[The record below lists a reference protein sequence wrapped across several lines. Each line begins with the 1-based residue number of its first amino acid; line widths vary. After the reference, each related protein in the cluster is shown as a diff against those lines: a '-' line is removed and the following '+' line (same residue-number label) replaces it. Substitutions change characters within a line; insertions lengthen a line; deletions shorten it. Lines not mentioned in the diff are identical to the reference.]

1 VFAALRETLTGEVE
15 TSSFMRRCYAEAA
28 GIYAQLPRGV
38 AFPATAADV
47 RAAVAFC
54 RRHGLPLTVRGA
66 GSGLVGNNIGRGL
79 VLDVT
84 RHLNRVL
91 GYDPETERART
102 EPGVTC
108 DGLNQA
114 LRPHNRFLPPNP
126 SSSAFCTLGGMVASN
141 ASGLRSVKYGSVAP
155 WVTAISGVW
164 GTGEAFHVW
173 RPEPGSPPGGGAG
186 GREDGNADPVL
197 GRLAALLRESL
208 PPPPSWITRVAKNS
222 AGLRVWPAWDG
233 SRLDPVELL
242 VGSEGTLAV
251 FTEIELRTAPLPGG
265 RALLLAAFGSLD
277 DLARAV
283 ELVRPL
289 QPSGVEFLDATFL
302 DVLRSGSG
310 LARETIPADAQAVLY
325 VETEAP
331 TPGLASEA
339 AREALRA
346 VAPLA
351 LPGAR
356 LAPDAEAAE
365 RLWGLRRGASPALAR
380 LHPGLVT
387 QQFVE
392 DCAVPPGRF
401 PDLLAGLRRIFSE
414 EGIPV
419 VLFGH
424 AGESHVHA
432 NPLFDPRDP
441 RRAERIER
449 VAERVCGLV
458 EDLDGT
464 LSGEHGDGLAR
475 AAFARR
481 RFGGALD
488 FFGDVRRIC
497 DPDGVL
503 NPGKIVPAPGWR
515 TGLDLRQPRG
525 RHGLAALAV

>member
-1 VFAALRETLTGEVE
+1 MFAALRETLSGEVE
-15 TSSFMRRCYAEAA
+15 TSPFMRRCYAEAA
-28 GIYAQLPRGV
+28 GIYAQLPRAV

-47 RAAVAFC
+47 RAAIAFC
-54 RRHGLPLTVRGA
+54 RRHELPLTVRGA
-66 GSGLVGNNIGRGL
+66 GSGLVGNNIGHGL

-84 RHLNRVL
+84 RHLNRIL
-91 GYDPETERART
+91 GYDPETARARM

-114 LRPHNRFLPPNP
+114 LRPHGRFLPPNP
-126 SSSAFCTLGGMVASN
+126 SSSAFCTVGGMVASN

-164 GTGEAFHVW
+164 GTGEAFRVR
-173 RPEPGSPPGGGAG
+173 RPERGSPPGGAAG
-186 GREDGNADPVL
+186 GKEDGTGDPVP
-197 GRLAALLRESL
+197 GRLATLFRESL
-208 PPPPSWITRVAKNS
+208 PPPPGWLPRVAKNS
-222 AGLRVWPAWDG
+222 AGLRVWSAWDG
-233 SRLDPVELL
+233 ARLDPVELL
-242 VGSEGTLAV
+242 VASEGTLAV
-251 FTEIELRTAPLPGG
+251 FTEIDLRSAPLPGG

-277 DLARAV
+277 DLAQAV

-302 DVLRSGSG
+302 DALRSGSG
-310 LARETIPADAQAVLY
+310 VARQTLPAGAQAVLF
-325 VETEAP
+325 VETEGP
-331 TPGLASEA
+331 TPALAAEA
-339 AREALRA
+339 ARDALRA
-346 VAPLA
+346 VARLA

-356 LAPDAEAAE
+356 LAPDEEAAE
-365 RLWGLRRGASPALAR
+365 RLWALRKGASPALAR

-441 RRAERIER
+441 RRGARIER

-458 EDLDGT
+458 EELDGT

-481 RFGGALD
+481 RFGGAVD
-488 FFGDVRRIC
+488 FFNAVRRIC

-503 NPGKIVPAPGWR
+503 NPGKIVPAPGWS
-515 TGLDLRQPRG
+515 TGRDLRQPRG
-525 RHGLAALAV
+525 RHGLAARAG